1 MNFRWLKPYM
11 PRSLYGRAI
20 LILLLPVISL
30 LLVISIV
37 FIQRH
42 FEGVTRQMTQAV
54 SREVTLVLDHGAMT
68 DDGQGA
74 EMAAVLQIAA
84 YPPPKSG

>member
-42 FEGVTRQMTQAV
+42 FEGVTKQMTQAV
-54 SREVTLVLDHGAMT
+54 SREVTLVLDRGALPL
-68 DDGQGA
+68 DGDGA
-74 EMAAVLQIAA
+74 ALAEGLQISVKPIA
-84 YPPPKSG
+84 

>member
-37 FIQRH
+37 SMLL
-42 FEGVTRQMTQAV
+42 TPADPM
-54 SREVTLVLDHGAMT
+54 SMLL
-68 DDGQGA
+68 
-74 EMAAVLQIAA
+74 MAIPLTMLYFAGIGFCK
-84 YPPPKSG
+84 YMPKRKGPFSETIE